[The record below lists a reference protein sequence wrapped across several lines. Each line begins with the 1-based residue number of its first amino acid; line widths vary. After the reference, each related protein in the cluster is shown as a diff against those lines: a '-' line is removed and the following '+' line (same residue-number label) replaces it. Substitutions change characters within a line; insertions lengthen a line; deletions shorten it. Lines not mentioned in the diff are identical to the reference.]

1 MSHDESFVRAIFNAA
16 ATRTY
21 RTAVSVGLTTP
32 DREDL
37 YQAIVLDAL
46 ERAGQYDPTKGSPGT
61 FTGVV
66 SEHCATDFIVAL
78 KRDRARLS
86 FFAAQDAAND
96 DEVSPFPGGSFE
108 SAVPMWA
115 DDADLFA
122 DTETLHDLQTAIAHM
137 NNEQQRLFELLS
149 AHQDVPSA
157 AKASG
162 MASATFYRRVADL
175 QMHLRMFGIRAA
187 A

>member
-21 RTAVSVGLTTP
+21 RTAVSAGLTTP

-37 YQAIVLDAL
+37 YQAIVLDAR

-78 KRDRARLS
+78 KRDRSRLS

-122 DTETLHDLQTAIAHM
+122 DTETLHDLQSKSLRHGK
-137 NNEQQRLFELLS
+137 RHFLS
-149 AHQDVPSA
+149 PRCGPSDASEDVRHS
-157 AKASG
+157 SG
-162 MASATFYRRVADL
+162 CLTD
-175 QMHLRMFGIRAA
+175 QGRAEKTSPLGR
-187 A
+187 